1 MFVPFYTT
9 SVRSFCFHFSCALF
23 ETPMTILKRGKPVHK
38 SCISMDDF
46 LFRTPKQRAHKTSE
60 LFSEKKIS
68 WQKKSNQLPGKK
80 KKRTSPIKQKILHL
94 RLPIKKKKTTKRFHK
109 WKESYK
115 IDQKWL
121 TKVGY
126 ILYCKRC
133 SKFPKLHYRKH
144 ELRRK

>member
-1 MFVPFYTT
+1 MNIWIVRFFFVKSEYNICSCPFFLFSFFLCIVHGWFFVPNSYEPTKHPNCFQKRK
-9 SVRSFCFHFSCALF
+9 SPGKRSPINSL
-23 ETPMTILKRGKPVHK
+23 E
-38 SCISMDDF
+38 
-46 LFRTPKQRAHKTSE
+46 
-60 LFSEKKIS
+60 
-68 WQKKSNQLPGKK
+68 KK

-133 SKFPKLHYRKH
+133 SKFPELYYRKH